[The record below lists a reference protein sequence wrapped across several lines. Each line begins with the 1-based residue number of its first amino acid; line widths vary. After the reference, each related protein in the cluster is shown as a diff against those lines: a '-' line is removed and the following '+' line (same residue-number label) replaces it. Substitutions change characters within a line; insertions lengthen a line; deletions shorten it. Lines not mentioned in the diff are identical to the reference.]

1 MNGDIALNNKKTI
14 RAWAIFDWAN
24 SAYALVI
31 STAIFPPFF
40 AAMTPD
46 QVDIWGMSISNT
58 ALFSFSISISYLF
71 LVFINPILAGIADSG
86 GRRKY
91 FLNIFTTLGALACM
105 SLFFF
110 DNEGY
115 VWWGTIGFILA
126 TIGYTAGTV
135 FYNAYLPEIVSED
148 QYDRVSAKGFAYGYV
163 GSVILLIAILILIQ
177 FPEKF
182 GMEASSLQAR
192 IGFLLVGIWWI
203 GFAQYSFK
211 RLPDD
216 KVGIPLDKPIKKG
229 LQELKKAW
237 VKIKSSKHVSRFL
250 ASFFFYIAGLNT
262 VVYLATIFAKEEL
275 GITQSKLIVTVLL
288 IQILGIAG
296 AYLFAYVS
304 RVRGTK
310 TAIGIMIFIWMVIC
324 VVGFF
329 VAGEY
334 AFYGLASAVGLVM
347 GGTQAVS
354 RSAYAKMVDDNSEE
368 LNSFFSLYEVVR
380 NIAVVAGTMVFGL
393 VDQITSNMRY
403 SILSVAVFFMIGLLI
418 LSVTNIKGAKA

>member
-1 MNGDIALNNKKTI
+1 MNGATTLNNKETI

-40 AAMTPD
+40 AAMTAD

-58 ALFSFSISISYLF
+58 ALFSFSISLSYLF

-86 GRRKY
+86 GRRKF
-91 FLNIFTTLGALACM
+91 FLNIFTTMGALACM

-148 QYDRVSAKGFAYGYV
+148 QYDKVSAKGFAYGYV

-216 KVGIPLDKPIKKG
+216 KVGIPIDEPIKKG

-237 VKIKSSKHVSRFL
+237 VKIKKSKHVSRFL

-275 GITQSKLIVTVLL
+275 GITQSKLIITVLL
-288 IQILGIAG
+288 IQVLGIAG
-296 AYLFAYVS
+296 AYLFAYIS

-310 TAIGIMIFIWMVIC
+310 TSIGIMIFIWMVIC

-334 AFYGLASAVGLVM
+334 AFYALSSAVGLVM